1 MKKSLIYGAFSVL
14 MIVLAACRQTPSSQL
29 KNRLEKCGMLPEIC
43 YNAYLDKV
51 IAYQNS
57 TRKRKMKELT
67 FMVKVNFVD
76 AETNLISQAEVDSTM
91 AYLSSVFSNVKI
103 KFKASKQINFIKS
116 DYSIDDIFRD
126 SIKED
131 SLCSENYSNEHI
143 NLFIMNR
150 SIDVVGYTHY
160 PMLKRQR
167 IFISSKKL
175 LDPAIVHEFGHFFG
189 LLHTFEHFG
198 GEESIKGTNC
208 KIAGDKICDTPADPL
223 GASFIE
229 DDCQLYGKYQNANG
243 EVFKPDMS
251 NYMSYYGKCRHTFT
265 DLQAERMYFIAKNVK
280 SELVVR
286 N

>member
-1 MKKSLIYGAFSVL
+1 MKKSMIYGAFSLL
-14 MIVLAACRQTPSSQL
+14 MIVLGACRQTPSSQL
-29 KNRLEKCGMLPEIC
+29 KSRLEKCGMLPELG

-51 IAYQNS
+51 IAYQDS
-57 TRKRKMKELT
+57 SKVQKMRELT
-67 FMVKVNFVD
+67 FTVKVNFVD
-76 AETNLISQAEVDSTM
+76 AETNLMSQAEVDSTM
-91 AYLSSVFSNVKI
+91 AYLSSVFSDVKI

-116 DYSIDDIFRD
+116 DYSVDDIFRD
-126 SIKED
+126 SSKED
-131 SLCSENYSNEHI
+131 SLCEGAYSSKYI
-143 NLFIMNR
+143 NLFVMNR

-167 IFISSKKL
+167 IFISRKKI

-198 GEESIKGTNC
+198 GEEAVKGTNC
-208 KIAGDKICDTPADPL
+208 KIAGDKICDTPADPF
-223 GASFIE
+223 GASFLE

-265 DLQAERMYFIAKNVK
+265 ALQAKRMYFIARNVK
-280 SELVVR
+280 NELVR